1 MRTQLR
7 SSAVDAF
14 VTGILEWSIHRNNEA
29 PLASRP
35 GLHSRGW
42 WNLGPITAF
51 GFAKDGVNGHKNWWR
66 RRELNPRPR
75 KSTAKRLRAFP
86 VRYFSSAP

>member
-35 GLHSRGW
+35 ELHSRGW
-42 WNLGPITAF
+42 WNPGPIIAFF
-51 GFAKDGVNGHKNWWR
+51 GFVNDGVNGHKKWWR
-66 RRELNPRPR
+66 RRELCYLKLFILGSLLIIRSCQNE
-75 KSTAKRLRAFP
+75 
-86 VRYFSSAP
+86 